1 MYLHNC
7 LTFYDMWRSIV
18 VILSI
23 TMILIGC
30 NGSDYSDNGEE
41 SKDTAEMDTVVLD
54 TNPSTPLS
62 PEEIAEKAF
71 PSVVLLVMQDQN
83 RQPISLGSGFLVDEN
98 IIATNLH
105 ILNGASRGYAKLV
118 GQEEKYEVEGALA
131 VDPKHDLA
139 LLRTSGID
147 SKPLNLDS
155 TRIDVGSEVYAVGN
169 PSGLEGT
176 FSEGIVSGIRNFEG
190 DNVLQIT
197 APISPGSSGGPVL
210 NPEGEVVGIAT
221 ATFENGQNLNFAVPS
236 EYVTQIYNDI
246 GNITPL
252 RSVSGSLNE
261 SVFVNIEEP
270 SETITAN
277 QFLWNKDYN
286 NEYERDQEFT
296 FSVRNHGN
304 NTVKDVLILV
314 IFHNSNGDPID
325 SQFISYEGF
334 IPPGL
339 AKRVGGSTD
348 YSVKDMTT
356 GTYKNGSYFRDE
368 PFTEVEFRILD
379 FKVAQ

>member
-1 MYLHNC
+1 
-7 LTFYDMWRSIV
+7 MWKSIYIV
-18 VILSI
+18 VSLTIL
-23 TMILIGC
+23 LVGC
-30 NGSDYSDNGEE
+30 NASDYGDSGKE
-41 SKDTAEMDTVVLD
+41 STDRNKAAMDTVEFDLS
-54 TNPSTPLS
+54 PSTPLS

-71 PSVVLLVMQDQN
+71 PSVVLLVMQDKN

-105 ILNGASRGYAKLV
+105 ILDGASRGYAKLV

-131 VDPKHDLA
+131 VDSKRDLA
-139 LLRTSGID
+139 LLRTPGID

-190 DNVLQIT
+190 SKVLQIT

-236 EYVTQIYNDI
+236 EYVTQIYNDV
-246 GNITPL
+246 GNIKPL
-252 RSVSGSLNE
+252 SSVSGSLNE
-261 SVFVNIEEP
+261 SVFVNIEDP

-277 QFLWNKDYN
+277 QFLWSENYN
-286 NEYERDQEFT
+286 NDHVREQEFT
-296 FSVRNHGN
+296 FSVRNHGDN
-304 NTVKDVLILV
+304 IIKDVLILV
-314 IFHNSNGDPID
+314 IFYNSNGNPID
-325 SQFISYEGF
+325 SKFISHLRHPRWRPSKTRKLGVN
-334 IPPGL
+334 IVQSL
-339 AKRVGGSTD
+339 W
-348 YSVKDMTT
+348 
-356 GTYKNGSYFRDE
+356 
-368 PFTEVEFRILD
+368 
-379 FKVAQ
+379 